1 MRINITK
8 PEPKAVKPKTIKTI
22 DWYVWTDYNG
32 GATIQQIG
40 RRYKLTKPEVNRSL
54 EIVIKELKRAKTPQE
69 MIARIRE
76 KFEDAKNLALE
87 NGSNEILIMSE
98 L

>member
-8 PEPKAVKPKTIKTI
+8 PATKAVKPKTIKTI
-22 DWYVWTDYNG
+22 DWYVWTDYND

-40 RRYKLTKPEVNRSL
+40 RRYKLTKPEVSKSL
-54 EIVIKELKRAKTPQE
+54 EIVIKELNRVKTPAE
-69 MIARIRE
+69 MRARIKE
-76 KFEDAKNLALE
+76 KFEDAKNFALD
-87 NGSNEILIMSE
+87 NGSDEILIMSE